1 MKYASVLSLIAA
13 ISVSAVSSVI
23 AAETAAPPSPVR
35 RVPQPPPGWVNHI
48 PVNPGAPWES
58 GLMEARAIAAAIVAQ
73 AKPEPKFVVDVGSY
87 LGTFLA
93 VFMDK
98 FPNARGQWT
107 EPVDGNLGNA
117 KKLLGPY
124 GNRVSYKIGCPSR
137 DISDGCVPR
146 DADVIITSWLSIHQN
161 LDGMYKVYRLAS
173 EQLPPGGW
181 MVSLDHVSF
190 GGSDWESWMQ
200 AARKDF
206 RPFEGPPIHH
216 DDYRLATVE
225 EQLGA
230 LRAAGFADPKVVWQ
244 SFNTVMFM
252 GRKN

>member
-1 MKYASVLSLIAA
+1 
-13 ISVSAVSSVI
+13 
-23 AAETAAPPSPVR
+23 
-35 RVPQPPPGWVNHI
+35 
-48 PVNPGAPWES
+48 
-58 GLMEARAIAAAIVAQ
+58 MEPRAIAAAIVAQ
-73 AKPEPKFVVDVGSY
+73 AKPSPKLVVDVGSY

-93 VFMDK
+93 VFLDK

-117 KKLLGPY
+117 KALLAPF

-146 DADVIITSWLSIHQN
+146 DADIIITSWLSIHQN
-161 LDGMYKVYRLAS
+161 LDGMYRIYRLAA

-181 MVSLDHVSF
+181 VVSLDHVGF
-190 GGSDWESWMQ
+190 GGGDWDSWIN
-200 AARKDF
+200 ASRTDF

-216 DDYRLATVE
+216 ADYRLPTVD

-230 LRAAGFADPKVVWQ
+230 LRAAGFNEPKVVWQ

-252 GRKN
+252 GHK